1 MDIIEISGFQT
12 GIDRAGVNFL
22 DPKDA
27 FETINNGFIYRQVLY
42 SRKGF
47 TQFAT
52 RLPSTPLDNTR
63 IMGIFEFFL
72 TDGSRE
78 LLVIDKNYLYKY
90 NSVTNA
96 FDKIANGS
104 AGVDVY
110 PFAISSDDD
119 YVSGSSYPDKDGN
132 SRFVF
137 TGASMM
143 DVYFYDVKSDSVKRY
158 TNTTDNVYYV
168 APSEGALTRALQV
181 IWFGERLNF
190 IAPTITPII
199 AGAIQNQSI
208 LYSGI
213 RNSSG
218 TGDNYNTVG
227 SGIIVADTY
236 ENMLGCALLGD
247 ILILNFSRSNWT
259 LEKTRDVFNPYFI
272 RKIPSVLGTDAGF
285 SAVSWAYEVKSA
297 GKTGMITTD
306 GRQSLKFDDKI
317 PFYTQDEFN
326 QPKFSQTYGGFDR
339 NEQQFLFSY
348 NSGDFDTQD
357 KVLIYNYK
365 EDTWAVYD
373 WSFSVF
379 GQSDVGLSL
388 AWDDIDETNQNS
400 WLRWD
405 TTEEIWNR
413 IGLTASAQ
421 KTLAGD
427 DKGYVYEINK
437 GYNDYFVNITGITQ
451 AFPAVITIADT
462 NFRVGDQVIIENTDM
477 TEINA
482 DVYDAPIFVTAVT
495 STSISVDVDST
506 NFTPYTTGGSVSK
519 IINFNAQTT
528 VFNPYREQG
537 RKCYISHIEILVNTN
552 TGALFLDIYENPII
566 PPDDNG
572 VSAFKTIPITPS
584 TSTDLET
591 EWITCIVN
599 DEANFFKFVLR
610 NQIYSDQKIIKALRL
625 HCSPGALTAG

>member
-12 GIDRAGVNFL
+12 GVDRAGVNFL
-22 DPKDA
+22 DPRDA
-27 FETINNGFIYRQVLY
+27 FETIKNGFIYRQVLY

-63 IMGIFEFFL
+63 VMGIFEFFL
-72 TDGSRE
+72 TDGTRE

-110 PFAISSDDD
+110 PFSITSDDD
-119 YVSGSSYPDKDGN
+119 YVSGSSYPDKDGS

-137 TGASMM
+137 TGKSMT
-143 DVYFYDVKSDSVKRY
+143 DVYFYDVDSNSVKRY
-158 TNTTDNVYYV
+158 TNTTDNPEYV
-168 APSEGALTRALQV
+168 APSEGALTRAIQL

-190 IAPTITPII
+190 ISPTIGGTIR
-199 AGAIQNQSI
+199 NQSI
-208 LYSGI
+208 LFSGI

-218 TGDNYNTVG
+218 TGDKYNSVG
-227 SGIIVADTY
+227 SGIIAADTY
-236 ENMLGCALLGD
+236 ENLLGCALLGD

-272 RKIPSVLGTDAGF
+272 RKIPSVIGTDASF
-285 SAVSWAYEVKSA
+285 SAVSWAYQVKSA
-297 GKTGMITTD
+297 GKTGMIATD
-306 GRQSLKFDDKI
+306 GRESLRFDDKI
-317 PFYTQDEFN
+317 PFFTRDEFD
-326 QPKFSQTYGGFDR
+326 QPNFNQTYGGFDR
-339 NEQQFLFSY
+339 NEGQFLFSY
-348 NSGDFDTQD
+348 NTGEFDTQNR
-357 KVLIYNYK
+357 VLVFNYEEK
-365 EDTWAVYD
+365 TWAVYD

-379 GQSDVGLSL
+379 GQSDVGQAL
-388 AWDDIDETNQNS
+388 AWNQIDENTKDS
-400 WLRWD
+400 WERWD

-413 IGLTASAQ
+413 IGLSASTQ

-427 DKGYVYEINK
+427 DKGYVYEINE
-437 GYNDYFVNITGITQ
+437 GYNDYFVSITNITQ
-451 AFPAVITIADT
+451 AFPAVISISET

-482 DVYDAPIFVTAVT
+482 DEYTEPIFVTAVT
-495 STSISVDVDST
+495 STTISVNVDST
-506 NFTPYTTGGSVSK
+506 NFTAYTTGGSISK
-519 IINFNAQTT
+519 VINFQAQTT
-528 VFNPYREQG
+528 VFNPYRDQG
-537 RKCYISHIEILVNTN
+537 RRCYLSHIEVLVNTN
-552 TGALFLDIYENPII
+552 TGNLFLDVYENSII
-566 PPDDNG
+566 PEEDNG
-572 VSAFKTIPITPS
+572 ASAFKTIQITPT

-591 EWITCIVN
+591 EWITAIVN

-610 NQIYSDQKIIKALRL
+610 NRTFSDQKIIKALRL
-625 HCSPGALTAG
+625 HCSPGSLTAG